1 MNCLSINY
9 KLSPVSARKAFAFPE
24 GKRSWLLES
33 FRPLGGC
40 VLLGTCNR
48 TELYFLCSRRQ
59 AEEKLTQAAGQPV
72 SDGFVFFTQQD
83 AVQHL
88 FRLAAGLESML
99 IGEDE
104 ILGQLKN
111 SYEQA
116 RQMGLTQ
123 GIDAVFQAAIA
134 CGKRVRSE
142 TRISSLACSVATLA
156 ANQVFHFGKP
166 EKTVLLIGA
175 SGHIGTA
182 VYKNLQC
189 RKELTLLVTSRSH
202 GREEQRTLPYQSRYL
217 CLDGADVVLC
227 CTASPHIVLTA
238 QKVKEHLST
247 SKERLFLDLSVP
259 PDIDPEVDS
268 LPGCRR
274 VGIDDLRWAAEENNR
289 QKQHEIEQAEK
300 LTQLCLAEY
309 QAGQAARQYAAEL
322 ETLEPS
328 LRQSFYGLRKE
339 DPAAFFQ
346 TVKER
351 FQKEE
356 L

>member
-9 KLSPVSARKAFAFPE
+9 KLAPVSHRKAFAFPE
-24 GKRSWLLES
+24 GKRTRLLES

-40 VLLGTCNR
+40 VLVSTCNR

-59 AEEKLTQAAGQPV
+59 AEEKLALAAGLPV
-72 SDGFVFFTQQD
+72 EGFAFFTRQD
-83 AVQHL
+83 AVEHL

-104 ILGQLKN
+104 ILGQLKH

-116 RQMGLTQ
+116 RQLGLTQ
-123 GIDAVFQAAIA
+123 GLDTLFQAAIA

-142 TRISSLACSVATLA
+142 TKISSLACSVATLA

-175 SGHIGTA
+175 SGQIGTA

-189 RKELTLLVTSRSH
+189 RKELTLLITSRSH
-202 GREEQRTLPYQSRYL
+202 GREEQRTLPYENRYQ
-217 CLDGADVVLC
+217 CLDGADVILC
-227 CTASPHIVLTA
+227 CTASPHTILTV
-238 QKVKEHLST
+238 QGVKEHLRT
-247 SKERLFLDLSVP
+247 QKERLFLDLSVP
-259 PDIDPEVDS
+259 PDIDSEVDS

-300 LTQLCLAEY
+300 LTRLCLLEY
-309 QAGQAARQYAAEL
+309 QADQAARQYAAEMDG
-322 ETLEPS
+322 LEPS
-328 LRQSFYGLRKE
+328 LRQSFYALRKE
-339 DPAAFFQ
+339 DPAAFLQ
-346 TVKER
+346 AVKER